1 MPNGATNGGPV
12 DPCGGRKGKRPAES
26 RIARLLLADAQPVYR
41 AGLRR
46 VLDAAPG
53 LRVLAEA
60 ETGEEALRA
69 VRAGGFDAL
78 LLAADLPDLDV
89 FEALTRVQGERPE
102 TAVLVL
108 APRPTLDFALR
119 VLRAGGAGCLG
130 RDAAASAVVEATR
143 AAARGEHVVTALV
156 REALVA
162 QLHRPGPA
170 LAHERLSTREF
181 QVFRLLAHGRTTPEI
196 ADALALSPSTVRTY
210 RARVFDKMGLA
221 REAELVRY
229 ALDHRLLD

>member
-1 MPNGATNGGPV
+1 
-12 DPCGGRKGKRPAES
+12 
-26 RIARLLLADAQPVYR
+26 VYR

-60 ETGEEALRA
+60 ETGEAALAA

-78 LLAADLPDLDV
+78 LLADDLPDLDAL
-89 FEALTRVQGERPE
+89 EAVARLKQERPE

-108 APRPTLDFALR
+108 AARFAPDLALR
-119 VLRAGGAGCLG
+119 VLQVGGAGCLG
-130 RDAAASAVVEATR
+130 RDAAPRAVVEAAG
-143 AAARGEHVVTALV
+143 AAARGEHVVTGEV

-162 QLHRPGPA
+162 QLRRPRRA
-170 LAHERLSTREF
+170 LPHERLSMREF
-181 QVFRLLAHGRTTPEI
+181 QVLRLLARGRTPPEI
-196 ADALALSPSTVRTY
+196 AEALALSPSTVRTY
-210 RARVFDKMGLA
+210 RARLFEKMGLA

-229 ALDHRLLD
+229 ALDHGLLD

>member
-1 MPNGATNGGPV
+1 V
-12 DPCGGRKGKRPAES
+12 AED

-41 AGLRR
+41 EGLRR

-60 ETGEEALRA
+60 DTGEAALRA

-78 LLAADLPDLDV
+78 VLAADLPDLDPLEGV
-89 FEALTRVQGERPE
+89 VRVRQERPE

-108 APRPTLDFALR
+108 AARPTSDFALR

-130 RDAAASAVVEATR
+130 RDAAPAVIVEAAR
-143 AAARGEHVVTALV
+143 AAARGEHVVSAAV

-162 QLHRPGPA
+162 QLHRPAHA
-170 LAHERLSTREF
+170 LPHERLSQREF
-181 QVFRLLAHGRTTPEI
+181 QVLRLLALGHTMPEI
-196 ADALALSPSTVRTY
+196 AGSLALSPSTVRTY
-210 RARVFDKMGLA
+210 RARVFEKMGLA

-229 ALDHRLLD
+229 ALDHGLLD